1 MREFVSELPM
11 ASQKTLEMSLEI
23 VLDYDYV
30 MALSLEGKLGY
41 L

>member
-1 MREFVSELPM
+1 MREFESELPT
-11 ASQKTLEMSLEI
+11 ALQKKLEMSLEI

-30 MALSLEGKLGY
+30 MALSLEGKLGD